1 MSNHQ
6 YNGRDVRLYHNNQP
20 VGTSNPLPVEAS
32 SGLLA
37 GVIFDAIDVQQTSAT
52 VETFVYKSG
61 GLAGT
66 TVKTIVVTYTD
77 STKENIDTVVAT

>member
-6 YNGRDVRLYHNNQP
+6 YNGKDVRLYHNNQA
-20 VGTSNPLPVEAS
+20 VSTSNRLPVDSS

-37 GVIFDAIDVQQTSAT
+37 GVSFDAIDVQQTSST
-52 VETFVYKSG
+52 VETYVYKSG
-61 GLAGT
+61 GINGT

-77 STKENIDTVVAT
+77 STKEDIDTVVAT